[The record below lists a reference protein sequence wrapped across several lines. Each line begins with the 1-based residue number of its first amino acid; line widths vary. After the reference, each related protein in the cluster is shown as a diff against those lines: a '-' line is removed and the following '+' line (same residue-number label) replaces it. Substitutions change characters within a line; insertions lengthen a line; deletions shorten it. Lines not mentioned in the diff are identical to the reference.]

1 MANAGFIRHAVSEPS
16 NGLLVPQIAV
26 TAFVGILALAG
37 FAPGIV
43 TAVIGGVLLAFGFLL
58 ASLLWLVRGRAAR
71 PSTAWDIAGVATF
84 LGFVAILVSEAVP
97 AL

>member
-16 NGLLVPQIAV
+16 YGPLVAQLAV
-26 TAFVGILALAG
+26 TSFVAILALAG

-43 TAVIGGVLLAFGFLL
+43 TATIGGILLALGFLL
-58 ASLLWLVRGRAAR
+58 AGLLWLIRGRAAR
-71 PSTAWDIAGVATF
+71 PSTAWDVAGAATF
-84 LGFVAILVSEAVP
+84 LGFVAVLVSEAVP